1 MKKGV
6 GNRGSSRW
14 LLDLG
19 VGRWKGA
26 FAVGKGEEMGG
37 EGCRIYCWVKVW
49 DEHCRAI
56 YIIIY
61 IIRKLND

>member
-1 MKKGV
+1 MKKGA

-26 FAVGKGEEMGG
+26 FAVGKGEEMGR
-37 EGCRIYCWVKVW
+37 EGCRIYCWVNVW
-49 DEHCRAI
+49 NEHCM
-56 YIIIY
+56 
-61 IIRKLND
+61 